1 MKKYELEPID
11 GRKSFYRKATVME
24 YNENLAIL
32 TSYETE
38 VARIENGVFAR
49 MWSGYSPTTLR
60 HVNAFRSTYG
70 LETITGTEWKKLPVD
85 THNPIVNIIKAVI
98 A

>member
-1 MKKYELEPID
+1 MKKFELAPID
-11 GRKSFYRKATVME
+11 SRKSFYGKAFVTE
-24 YNENLAIL
+24 YSDKLAIL
-32 TSYETE
+32 TSYTTE
-38 VARIENGVFAR
+38 VARIESGQFVR
-49 MWSGYSPTTLR
+49 MWDGYSPTTQR
-60 HVNAFRSTYG
+60 HVNAFRSMYG

>member
-1 MKKYELEPID
+1 MKKFELAPID
-11 GRKSFYRKATVME
+11 SRKSFYGKAIVTE
-24 YNENLAIL
+24 YSEKLAIL
-32 TSYETE
+32 TSYTTE
-38 VARIENGVFAR
+38 VARIENGVFVR
-49 MWSGYSPTTLR
+49 MWDGYSPTTQR
-60 HVNAFRSTYG
+60 HVNASRSTYG

>member
-1 MKKYELEPID
+1 MKKFELAPID
-11 GRKSFYRKATVME
+11 SRKSFYGKAIVTE
-24 YNENLAIL
+24 YSDKLAIL
-32 TSYETE
+32 TSYTTE
-38 VARIENGVFAR
+38 VARIENGVFVR

-60 HVNAFRSTYG
+60 HVNAFRSVYG
-70 LETITGTEWKKLPVD
+70 LEAITGLEWKNLPVD

>member
-1 MKKYELEPID
+1 MKKFEPIPID
-11 GRKSFYRKATVME
+11 GRQSFYGKAIVTE
-24 YNENLAIL
+24 YSDKLAIL
-32 TSYETE
+32 TSYTTE
-38 VARIENGVFAR
+38 VARIENGVFVR
-49 MWSGYSPTTLR
+49 MWSGYSQTTQR

-85 THNPIVNIIKAVI
+85 THNPILNIIKAVT